1 MIRIKAFSWNRFL
14 YEVATEMGAK
24 LDRKRLRFSTSYL
37 MDKIIAIVEE
47 KADSNPMLIID
58 ESEVARNS
66 FFKDIKNLRTA
77 TEGLLSIVI
86 VGITEVMTRIGKI
99 SGLECRAY
107 ETTGGFNYKWYPTR
121 ENSNIYTTF
130 ARRISVFRIDNI
142 STDDIAAFC
151 AEKGIKNNKVIAL
164 AAARWWNY
172 EEADKAIKRAE
183 RMY

>member
-1 MIRIKAFSWNRFL
+1 
-14 YEVATEMGAK
+14 
-24 LDRKRLRFSTSYL
+24 
-37 MDKIIAIVEE
+37 
-47 KADSNPMLIID
+47 
-58 ESEVARNS
+58 
-66 FFKDIKNLRTA
+66 
-77 TEGLLSIVI
+77 
-86 VGITEVMTRIGKI
+86 MTRIGKI

-107 ETTGGFNYKWYPTR
+107 ETTGGFNYKWYPTL

-142 STDDIAAFC
+142 STEDISAFC

-183 RMY
+183 RMGVDLSEITTEEFELL